1 MFCFLASLSGVLA
14 GVSCLFSF
22 SVSISS
28 IAFSSSAII
37 CPADFGAHC
46 RVAAD
51 MRAATLTNH
60 KEKQVP
66 WGYGLYTVV
75 ICWLYVSRISLLLAL
90 NRFSGWTGRRE
101 NLQET
106 MLFPMK
112 MVVSCKFSLKPNP
125 ITMIYIDLQD
135 ESKLD
140 N

>member
-37 CPADFGAHC
+37 CPANFGAHC

-66 WGYGLYTVV
+66 WFEPQCCVKP
-75 ICWLYVSRISLLLAL
+75 
-90 NRFSGWTGRRE
+90 
-101 NLQET
+101 LQ
-106 MLFPMK
+106 LSPDFK
-112 MVVSCKFSLKPNP
+112 
-125 ITMIYIDLQD
+125 
-135 ESKLD
+135 
-140 N
+140 